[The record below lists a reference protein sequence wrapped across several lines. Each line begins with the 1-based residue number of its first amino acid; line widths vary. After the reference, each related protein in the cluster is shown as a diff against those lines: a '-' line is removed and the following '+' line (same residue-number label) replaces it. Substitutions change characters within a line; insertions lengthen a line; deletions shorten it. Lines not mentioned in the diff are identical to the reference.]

1 MQEYILRLCKE
12 VERHQLWD
20 KESRLLLA
28 VSGGADSMALLG
40 ILQQL
45 PPEWQPQF
53 AVVHIHHHLREESDE
68 EFRMIQDY
76 CRSQGIVFFA
86 EHWPEENH
94 PKSNLEMAAR
104 EFRYAFF
111 AEMMEKWPATH
122 LATAHHADD
131 QLETILMRLVRGS
144 TLKGISGIAMTRP
157 FGSGLLVRPLLSFQ
171 KDELYQIC
179 EVAEI
184 PYREDRT
191 NSELTFTRNRYRN
204 SIIPLLKAEN
214 NQASRHFG
222 DFSEDLQDVLTVVQP
237 IVAQSFRSLFN
248 KVEADWVLDLTAWQ
262 VCEISLQRLVL
273 SHFVTEQLIPAG
285 HDFRRSQLTA
295 VIDLIE
301 NQSPQK
307 QISLVGGWQ
316 ARKRY
321 DKLIFLS
328 PDSVKIDFS
337 DFSEQLELNKW
348 VTLPSHGR
356 IGLFHSDNAFSK
368 KPPMDALAVGITD
381 ESALMP
387 LTVRSRRS
395 GDKIVLNKNQ
405 PFTKKVSRLFVDK
418 KIPDEERRK
427 ACIVTDGE
435 GRILWVPGYAQ
446 SVWLS
451 ENDKEQTRY
460 RLIYIK

>member
-12 VERHQLWD
+12 LERQQLWN

-40 ILQQL
+40 LVQQL
-45 PPEWQPQF
+45 PSEWQPQF
-53 AVVHIHHHLREESDE
+53 AVVHVHHHLREESDE
-68 EFRMIQDY
+68 EFRMVQDY
-76 CRSQGIVFFA
+76 CQNKGIPFFS
-86 EHWPEENH
+86 EHWSEESH
-94 PKSNLEMAAR
+94 PRSSLEMAAR

-111 AEMMEKWPATH
+111 ADMMEKWSATH

-144 TLKGISGIAMTRP
+144 TLKGISGISMTRT
-157 FGSGLLVRPLLSFQ
+157 FGSGQLVRPLLAFQ

-179 EVAEI
+179 GIAGI
-184 PYREDRT
+184 PYREDST

-214 NQASRHFG
+214 NQASKHFS

-237 IVAQSFRSLFN
+237 LVVQSFRSLFT
-248 KVEADWVLDLTAWQ
+248 KVEADWVLDLVAWQ
-262 VCEISLQRLVL
+262 MCDGSLQRLVL

-285 HDFRRSQLTA
+285 QDFRRSQLTA
-295 VIDLIE
+295 IMHLIE

-307 QISLVGGWQ
+307 QISLAGGWQ

-321 DKLIFLS
+321 DKLTFLS
-328 PDSVKIDFS
+328 PDSVRIDFS
-337 DFSEQLELNKW
+337 DFCEVLELNKW

-356 IGLFHSDNAFSK
+356 IGLFHNDNAVSK
-368 KPPMDALAVGITD
+368 ELLLEALSVGITE
-381 ESALMP
+381 ESALLP
-387 LTVRSRRS
+387 FRVRSRHS

-427 ACIVTDGE
+427 ACIVTDDE

-451 ENDKEQTRY
+451 ENDSEQTRY

>member
-1 MQEYILRLCKE
+1 MQKYILRLCKE
-12 VERHQLWD
+12 VERHRLWE

-40 ILQQL
+40 LIQQL

-53 AVVHIHHHLREESDE
+53 AVVHVHHHLREESDE
-68 EFRMIQDY
+68 ELRMIQDY
-76 CRSQGIVFFA
+76 CWSQGIAFFA
-86 EHWPEENH
+86 EHWSEENH

-111 AEMMEKWPATH
+111 ADMMEKWPATH

-144 TLKGISGIAMTRP
+144 TLKGISGIAFSRA
-157 FGSGLLVRPLLSFQ
+157 FGRGQLVRPLLAFQ
-171 KDELYQIC
+171 KDELYRIC
-179 EVAEI
+179 EMARI
-184 PYREDRT
+184 PYREDST

-214 NQASRHFG
+214 KQASRHFG
-222 DFSEDLQDVLTVVQP
+222 DFSEDLQDAMEVVQP
-237 IVAQSFRSLFN
+237 IVAQSFRSLFT
-248 KVEADWVLDLTAWQ
+248 KVDPDWVLDLVAWQ
-262 VCEISLQRLVL
+262 ACDVSLQRLVL
-273 SHFVTEQLIPAG
+273 SHFVTEQMIPAG

-295 VIDLIE
+295 VMDLTE
-301 NQSPQK
+301 NPSPQK

-328 PDSVKIDFS
+328 PDSAKTDFS
-337 DFSEQLELNKW
+337 DFSEELELNKW
-348 VTLPSHGR
+348 VTLPSRGR

-368 KPPMDALAVGITD
+368 ELPLDAQSVGIKD

-387 LTVRSRRS
+387 FTVRSRRS
-395 GDKIVLNKNQ
+395 GDKIVLNKDQ

>member
-12 VERHQLWD
+12 LGRQQLWD
-20 KESRLLLA
+20 NESRLLLA
-28 VSGGADSMALLG
+28 VSGGVDSMALLG
-40 ILQQL
+40 LVQQL
-45 PPEWQPQF
+45 PPEWKPQF
-53 AVVHIHHHLREESDE
+53 AVVHVHHHLREESDE
-68 EFRMIQDY
+68 EYRMVRDY
-76 CRSQGIVFFA
+76 CETQKIAFFA
-86 EHWPEENH
+86 EHWTEESH

-111 AEMMEKWPATH
+111 ADMMEKWPATH

-144 TLKGISGIAMTRP
+144 TLKGISGIAMSRT
-157 FGSGLLVRPLLSFQ
+157 FGRGQLVRPLLQFQ

-179 EVAEI
+179 GIAGI
-184 PYREDRT
+184 PYREDST

-204 SIIPLLKAEN
+204 SIIPLLKVEN

-237 IVAQSFRSLFN
+237 VVSQAFRSLFN
-248 KVEADWVLDLTAWQ
+248 KVEADWVLDLTGWQ
-262 VCEISLQRLVL
+262 ACDVSLQRLVL
-273 SHFVTEQLIPAG
+273 SHFVTERLIPAG
-285 HDFRRSQLTA
+285 QLFRRSQLTA
-295 VIDLIE
+295 IMDLIE

-307 QISLVGGWQ
+307 QISLAGGWQ

-321 DKLIFLS
+321 DKLTFLS
-328 PDSVKIDFS
+328 PDSVRIDFS

-356 IGLFHSDNAFSK
+356 IGLFHNDNAVSK
-368 KPPMDALAVGITD
+368 ELPLEALSVGITD

-387 LTVRSRRS
+387 FTVRSRHS

-427 ACIVTDGE
+427 ACIVTDDE

>member
-12 VERHQLWD
+12 VERHRLWG

-40 ILQQL
+40 LIQQL
-45 PPEWQPQF
+45 PSEWQPQF
-53 AVVHIHHHLREESDE
+53 AVVHVHHHLREESDE
-68 EFRMIQDY
+68 EFRMIRDY
-76 CRSQGIVFFA
+76 CRNQGIAFFA
-86 EHWPEENH
+86 EHWSEENH

-111 AEMMEKWPATH
+111 ADVMEKWPATH

-144 TLKGISGIAMTRP
+144 TLKGVSGIAFSRA
-157 FGSGLLVRPLLSFQ
+157 FGRGQLVRPLLAFQ

-179 EVAEI
+179 EMAGI

-191 NSELTFTRNRYRN
+191 NSELTFTRNRFRN
-204 SIIPLLKAEN
+204 RIIPLLKAEN
-214 NQASRHFG
+214 KQASKHFG
-222 DFSEDLQDVLTVVQP
+222 DFSEDLQDVLQVVQP
-237 IVAQSFRSLFN
+237 MVAQSFRVLFN
-248 KVEADWVLDLTAWQ
+248 QVGSDWVLDLAAWQ
-262 VCEISLQRLVL
+262 VCDVSLQRLVL
-273 SHFVTEQLIPAG
+273 THFVTEQLIPAG
-285 HDFRRSQLTA
+285 HDFRRSQLAA
-295 VIDLIE
+295 VMDLAE

-328 PDSVKIDFS
+328 PDSAKTDFS
-337 DFSEQLELNKW
+337 DFSEKLELNKW

-356 IGLFHSDNAFSK
+356 IGLFHNDNAFSK
-368 KPPMDALAVGITD
+368 DLPMGALAVGIKA
-381 ESALMP
+381 ESAYMP

-427 ACIVTDGE
+427 ACIVTDDE

-451 ENDKEQTRY
+451 ENDKEQTHY
-460 RLIYIK
+460 KLIYIK

>member
-1 MQEYILRLCKE
+1 MQEYILRLCNE
-12 VERHQLWD
+12 VGRHQLWD

-40 ILQQL
+40 LMQQL
-45 PPEWQPQF
+45 PVEWRPQF
-53 AVVHIHHHLREESDE
+53 AVVHVHHHLREESDE
-68 EFRMIQDY
+68 ELRMIQDY
-76 CRSQGIVFFA
+76 CRSQGIAFFA

-94 PKSNLEMAAR
+94 PRSNLEMAAR

-122 LATAHHADD
+122 IATAHHADD

-144 TLKGISGIAMTRP
+144 TLKGISGIAVTRT
-157 FGSGLLVRPLLSFQ
+157 FGPGQLVRPLLTFQ
-171 KDELYQIC
+171 KDELYRIC
-179 EVAEI
+179 EVAGI

-191 NSELTFTRNRYRN
+191 NAELAFTRNRYRN

-222 DFSEDLQDVLTVVQP
+222 DFSEDLQDVLKVVQP
-237 IVAQSFRSLFN
+237 IAEQSFRSLFT
-248 KVEADWVLDLTAWQ
+248 KVDADWVLDLAGWQ
-262 VCEISLQRLVL
+262 SCDVSLQRLVL
-273 SHFVTEQLIPAG
+273 SHFVTEQMIPAG
-285 HDFRRSQLTA
+285 HDFRRSQLAA
-295 VIDLIE
+295 VLDLIE
-301 NQSPQK
+301 NPAPQK

-328 PDSVKIDFS
+328 PDSVRSDFS
-337 DFSEQLELNKW
+337 DFSEELELNKW

-356 IGLFHSDNAFSK
+356 IGLFHGDNAFSK
-368 KPPMDALAVGITD
+368 ELPLAALIVGIDD
-381 ESALMP
+381 ELVRLP
-387 LTVRSRRS
+387 IKVRSRRS
-395 GDKIVLNKNQ
+395 GDKIVLNKEQ

-427 ACIVTDGE
+427 ACIVTDDE

-451 ENDKEQTRY
+451 GTDYEQTRY

>member
-1 MQEYILRLCKE
+1 MQKYILRLCKE
-12 VERHQLWD
+12 VERHRLWE

-40 ILQQL
+40 LIQQL

-53 AVVHIHHHLREESDE
+53 AVVHVHHHLREESDE
-68 EFRMIQDY
+68 ELRMIQDY
-76 CRSQGIVFFA
+76 CWSQGIAFFA
-86 EHWPEENH
+86 EHWSEENH
-94 PKSNLEMAAR
+94 PKSNLELAAR

-111 AEMMEKWPATH
+111 ADMMEKWPATH

-144 TLKGISGIAMTRP
+144 TLKGISGIAFSRA
-157 FGSGLLVRPLLSFQ
+157 FGRGQLVRPLLAFQ
-171 KDELYQIC
+171 KDELYRIC
-179 EVAEI
+179 EMARI
-184 PYREDRT
+184 PYREDST

-214 NQASRHFG
+214 KQASRHFG
-222 DFSEDLQDVLTVVQP
+222 DFSEDLQDAMEVVQP
-237 IVAQSFRSLFN
+237 IVAQSFRSLFT
-248 KVEADWVLDLTAWQ
+248 KVDPDWVLDLVAWQ
-262 VCEISLQRLVL
+262 ACDVSLQRLVL
-273 SHFVTEQLIPAG
+273 SHFVTEQMIPAG

-295 VIDLIE
+295 VMDLTE
-301 NQSPQK
+301 NPSPQK

-328 PDSVKIDFS
+328 PDSAKTDFS
-337 DFSEQLELNKW
+337 DFSEELELNKW
-348 VTLPSHGR
+348 VTLPSRGR

-368 KPPMDALAVGITD
+368 ELPLDAQSVGIKD

-387 LTVRSRRS
+387 FTVRSRRS
-395 GDKIVLNKNQ
+395 GDKIVLNKDQ

>member
-1 MQEYILRLCKE
+1 MQGYILRLCKE
-12 VERHQLWD
+12 VERHCLWD

-40 ILQQL
+40 LIQRL

-53 AVVHIHHHLREESDE
+53 AVAHVHHHLREESDE
-68 EFRMIQDY
+68 EFRMVHNY
-76 CRSQGIVFFA
+76 CRSQGITFFA
-86 EHWPEENH
+86 EHWPDEKH

-111 AEMMEKWPATH
+111 AEVMEKWPATH

-144 TLKGISGIAMTRP
+144 TLKGISGIFISRA
-157 FGSGLLVRPLLSFQ
+157 FGRGQLVRPLLSFQ
-171 KDELYQIC
+171 KEELYRIC
-179 EVAEI
+179 EMAGI
-184 PYREDRT
+184 PFREDRT
-191 NSELTFTRNRYRN
+191 NLELTFTRSRYRN

-214 NQASRHFG
+214 KQASRHFG
-222 DFSEDLQDVLTVVQP
+222 EFSEDLQDVLEVVQP
-237 IVAQSFRSLFN
+237 IVDQSFRSLFS
-248 KVEADWVLDLTAWQ
+248 KVELDWVLDLIGWQ
-262 VCEISLQRLVL
+262 MCEVSLQRLVL
-273 SHFVTEQLIPAG
+273 SHFVTEQMIPAG
-285 HDFRRSQLTA
+285 HDFRRSQLA
-295 VIDLIE
+295 AIMDLIE

-328 PDSVKIDFS
+328 PDSARTDFF
-337 DFSEQLELNKW
+337 DFSEELELNKW

-368 KPPMDALAVGITD
+368 ELPMDALVVGIKD
-381 ESALMP
+381 ESVLLP
-387 LTVRSRRS
+387 FTVRSRRS
-395 GDKIVLNKNQ
+395 GDKIVLNKEQ

-427 ACIVTDGE
+427 ACIVTDDE

-451 ENDKEQTRY
+451 ENTNEQTRY

>member
-1 MQEYILRLCKE
+1 MQEYILRLGKE
-12 VERHQLWD
+12 VERHRLWD
-20 KESRLLLA
+20 SASRLLLA

-40 ILQQL
+40 LIQQL
-45 PPEWQPQF
+45 PREWRPQI
-53 AVVHIHHHLREESDE
+53 AVVHVHHHLREESDE
-68 EFRMIQDY
+68 EFGMIQDY
-76 CRSQGIVFFA
+76 CGSQGIAFFA
-86 EHWPEENH
+86 EHWPEEQH

-144 TLKGISGIAMTRP
+144 TLNGISGIARTRT
-157 FGSGLLVRPLLSFQ
+157 FGPGQLVRPLLSFQ
-171 KDELYQIC
+171 KDELYRIC
-179 EVAEI
+179 ETAGI
-184 PYREDRT
+184 PYREDST

-204 SIIPLLKAEN
+204 SITPLLKAEN
-214 NQASRHFG
+214 NQASRHFA
-222 DFSEDLQDVLTVVQP
+222 DFSEDLQDVLSVVQP
-237 IVAQSFRSLFN
+237 IVAQTFGALFV
-248 KVEADWVLDLTAWQ
+248 KVGSDWEVDLAAWQ
-262 VCEISLQRLVL
+262 ACAVSMRRLVL

-285 HDFRRSQLTA
+285 HDFRRSHLA
-295 VIDLIE
+295 DVMDLIE
-301 NQSPQK
+301 NQAPQK

-328 PDSVKIDFS
+328 PYSISSDFS
-337 DFSEQLELNKW
+337 DFSEELELNRW

-368 KPPMDALAVGITD
+368 GLPVDALIVGID
-381 ESALMP
+381 DGSALLP
-387 LTVRSRRS
+387 FKVRSRRS
-395 GDKIVLNKNQ
+395 GDKIVLNKEQ

-427 ACIVTDGE
+427 ACIVTDDE

-451 ENDKEQTRY
+451 GNDKEETRY

>member
-12 VERHQLWD
+12 LERQQIWE
-20 KESRLLLA
+20 KESRVLLA

-40 ILQQL
+40 LVQQL
-45 PPEWQPQF
+45 PSEWQPQF
-53 AVVHIHHHLREESDE
+53 AVVHVHHHLREESDE
-68 EFRMIQDY
+68 EFRIIQEY

-86 EHWPEENH
+86 EHWSEEDH

-111 AEMMEKWPATH
+111 ADIMEKWQATH

-144 TLKGISGIAMTRP
+144 TLNGISGIAFSRA
-157 FGSGLLVRPLLSFQ
+157 FGRGQLVRPLLSFQ

-179 EVAEI
+179 GIAGI
-184 PYREDRT
+184 PYREDST

-204 SIIPLLKAEN
+204 RIIPLLKSEN
-214 NQASRHFG
+214 KQAARHFG
-222 DFSEDLQDVLTVVQP
+222 DFSEDLQDVLKVVQP
-237 IVAQSFRSLFN
+237 IIAQAFHSLFT
-248 KVEADWVLDLTAWQ
+248 KVDSDWVLDLNAWQ
-262 VCEISLQRLVL
+262 ACDVSLQRLVL
-273 SHFVTEQLIPAG
+273 SHFVTEQMIPAG

-295 VIDLIE
+295 VMDLAE
-301 NQSPQK
+301 NQAPQK
-307 QISLVGGWQ
+307 QISLTGGWQ

-328 PDSVKIDFS
+328 PDAAMN
-337 DFSEQLELNKW
+337 DFSEFSEELELNKW

-368 KPPMDALAVGITD
+368 GLPLDAQSLGIMD

-387 LTVRSRRS
+387 LIVRSRRS
-395 GDKIVLNKNQ
+395 GDKIVLNRNK

-451 ENDKEQTRY
+451 ENEEEQTRY

>member
-12 VERHQLWD
+12 VERHRLWD

-40 ILQQL
+40 LIQQL
-45 PPEWQPQF
+45 PPELQPQF
-53 AVVHIHHHLREESDE
+53 AVVHVHHHLREESDE
-68 EFRMIQDY
+68 EFRMVQNY
-76 CRSQGIVFFA
+76 CQSQGITFFA
-86 EHWPEENH
+86 EHWSEENH

-104 EFRYAFF
+104 EFRYGFF
-111 AEMMEKWPATH
+111 AEMMKNWPATH
-122 LATAHHADD
+122 VATAHHADD
-131 QLETILMRLVRGS
+131 QFETILMRLVRGS
-144 TLKGISGIAMTRP
+144 TLKGISGIAATRT
-157 FGSGLLVRPLLSFQ
+157 FGPGQLVRPLLSFQ
-171 KDELYQIC
+171 KEELYRIC
-179 EVAEI
+179 EMAEI

-191 NSELTFTRNRYRN
+191 NLELTFTRSRYRN
-204 SIIPLLKAEN
+204 TIIPLLKAEN

-222 DFSEDLQDVLTVVQP
+222 DFSDDLQDVLKVAQP
-237 IVAQSFRSLFN
+237 IVAQAFRSLFK
-248 KVEADWVLDLTAWQ
+248 KVEAEWVLDLVGWQ
-262 VCEISLQRLVL
+262 TCDVSLQRLVL

-295 VIDLIE
+295 IMDLIE

-321 DKLIFLS
+321 DKLVFLS
-328 PDSVKIDFS
+328 PDSVRTDFS
-337 DFSEQLELNKW
+337 DFSEELELNKW

-368 KPPMDALAVGITD
+368 GLPMDAQVVGIKED
-381 ESALMP
+381 SARLP
-387 LTVRSRRS
+387 FTVRSRRT
-395 GDKIVLNKNQ
+395 GDKIVMNKNQ

-451 ENDKEQTRY
+451 ENDNEQTRY

>member
-1 MQEYILRLCKE
+1 
-12 VERHQLWD
+12 
-20 KESRLLLA
+20 
-28 VSGGADSMALLG
+28 MALLG
-40 ILQQL
+40 LIQQL

-53 AVVHIHHHLREESDE
+53 AVVHVHHHLREESDE
-68 EFRMIQDY
+68 ELRMIQDY
-76 CRSQGIVFFA
+76 CWSQGIAFFA
-86 EHWPEENH
+86 EHWSEENH
-94 PKSNLEMAAR
+94 PKSNLELAAR

-111 AEMMEKWPATH
+111 ADMMEKWPATH

-144 TLKGISGIAMTRP
+144 TLKGISGIAFSRA
-157 FGSGLLVRPLLSFQ
+157 FGRGQLVRPLLAFQ
-171 KDELYQIC
+171 KDELYRIC
-179 EVAEI
+179 EMARI
-184 PYREDRT
+184 PYREDST

-214 NQASRHFG
+214 KQASRHFG
-222 DFSEDLQDVLTVVQP
+222 DFSEDLQDAMEVVQP
-237 IVAQSFRSLFN
+237 IVAQSFRSLFT
-248 KVEADWVLDLTAWQ
+248 KVDPDWVLDLVAWQ
-262 VCEISLQRLVL
+262 ACDVSLQRLVL
-273 SHFVTEQLIPAG
+273 SHFVTEQMIPAG

-295 VIDLIE
+295 VMDLTE
-301 NQSPQK
+301 NPSPQK

-328 PDSVKIDFS
+328 PDSAKTDFS
-337 DFSEQLELNKW
+337 DFSEELELNKW
-348 VTLPSHGR
+348 VTLPSRGR

-368 KPPMDALAVGITD
+368 ELPLDAQSVGIKD

-387 LTVRSRRS
+387 FTVRSRRS
-395 GDKIVLNKNQ
+395 GDKIVLNKDQ

>member
-12 VERHQLWD
+12 VERHRLWE
-20 KESRLLLA
+20 KESRLLVA
-28 VSGGADSMALLG
+28 VSGGVDSMALLG
-40 ILQQL
+40 LIQQL
-45 PPEWQPQF
+45 PREWQPQF
-53 AVVHIHHHLREESDE
+53 AVVHVHHHLREESDD
-68 EFRMIQDY
+68 EFRMIKDY
-76 CRSQGIVFFA
+76 CRNQGIAFFA
-86 EHWPEENH
+86 EHWSEEKH

-111 AEMMEKWPATH
+111 ADMMQKWPATH
-122 LATAHHADD
+122 LVTAHHADD

-144 TLKGISGIAMTRP
+144 TLKGISGIAFSRA
-157 FGSGLLVRPLLSFQ
+157 FGRGQLVRPLLSFQ
-171 KDELYQIC
+171 KDDLYRIC
-179 EVAEI
+179 GMAGI
-184 PYREDRT
+184 PYLEDST
-191 NSELTFTRNRYRN
+191 NSELTFSRNRYRN
-204 SIIPLLKAEN
+204 SIIPLLQLEN
-214 NQASRHFG
+214 QQTSRHFG
-222 DFSEDLQDVLTVVQP
+222 DFSEDLQDVLKVVQP
-237 IVAQSFRSLFN
+237 IVADSFRSLFTRDD
-248 KVEADWVLDLTAWQ
+248 ADWILDLVGWQ
-262 VCEISLQRLVL
+262 ACDISLQRLVL
-273 SHFVTEQLIPAG
+273 SYFVTEQLIPAG
-285 HDFRRSQLTA
+285 YDFRRSQLTA
-295 VIDLIE
+295 VMDLAK

-328 PDSVKIDFS
+328 PDSARTAFS
-337 DFSEQLELNKW
+337 AFSEELELNKW

-368 KPPMDALAVGITD
+368 ELPKNALSVVIKD
-381 ESALMP
+381 ETAYMP
-387 LTVRSRRS
+387 ITVRSRRS
-395 GDKIVLNKNQ
+395 GDKIVLNKDQ

-451 ENDKEQTRY
+451 ENDNEQTCY

>member
-12 VERHQLWD
+12 LERQQLWD

-40 ILQQL
+40 LVQQL

-53 AVVHIHHHLREESDE
+53 AVVHVHHHLREESDE
-68 EFRMIQDY
+68 EFRMVQDY
-76 CRSQGIVFFA
+76 CQSQGLPFFA
-86 EHWPEENH
+86 EHWEEENH

-111 AEMMEKWPATH
+111 ADMMEKWPATH

-144 TLKGISGIAMTRP
+144 TLKGISGIAATRT
-157 FGSGLLVRPLLSFQ
+157 FGRGHLVRPLLSFQ
-171 KDELYQIC
+171 KDELYRIC
-179 EVAEI
+179 EMAGI
-184 PYREDRT
+184 PYREDST
-191 NSELTFTRNRYRN
+191 NLELNFTRNRYRN

-248 KVEADWVLDLTAWQ
+248 KVEADWVLDLTGWQ
-262 VCEISLQRLVL
+262 ACDVSLQRLVL
-273 SHFVTEQLIPAG
+273 SHFVTEQMIPAG
-285 HDFRRSQLTA
+285 QDFRRSQLTA
-295 VIDLIE
+295 IVELIE

-307 QISLVGGWQ
+307 QISLAGGWQ

-321 DKLIFLS
+321 DKLTFLS
-328 PDSVKIDFS
+328 PDSVRIDFS
-337 DFSEQLELNKW
+337 DFSEILELNKW

-356 IGLFHSDNAFSK
+356 IGLFHGDNAFSK
-368 KPPMDALAVGITD
+368 ELPMDAQVVGIDD
-381 ESALMP
+381 ELALMP
-387 LTVRSRRS
+387 FTVRSRRT
-395 GDKIVLNKNQ
+395 GDKIVLNKDQ

>member
-1 MQEYILRLCKE
+1 MQKYILRLCKE
-12 VERHQLWD
+12 VERHRLWE

-40 ILQQL
+40 LIQQL

-53 AVVHIHHHLREESDE
+53 AVVHVHHHLREESDE
-68 EFRMIQDY
+68 ELRMIQDY
-76 CRSQGIVFFA
+76 CWSQGIAFFA
-86 EHWPEENH
+86 EHWSEENH

-111 AEMMEKWPATH
+111 ADMMEKWPATH

-144 TLKGISGIAMTRP
+144 TLKGISGIAFSRA
-157 FGSGLLVRPLLSFQ
+157 FGRGQLVRPLLAFQ
-171 KDELYQIC
+171 KDELYRIC
-179 EVAEI
+179 EMARI
-184 PYREDRT
+184 PYREDST

-214 NQASRHFG
+214 KQASRHFG
-222 DFSEDLQDVLTVVQP
+222 DFSEDLQDAMEVVQP
-237 IVAQSFRSLFN
+237 IVAQSFRSLFT
-248 KVEADWVLDLTAWQ
+248 KVDPDWVLDLVAWQ
-262 VCEISLQRLVL
+262 ACDVSLQRLVL
-273 SHFVTEQLIPAG
+273 SHFVTEQMIPAG

-295 VIDLIE
+295 VMDLTE
-301 NQSPQK
+301 NPSPQK

-328 PDSVKIDFS
+328 PDSAKTDFS
-337 DFSEQLELNKW
+337 DFSEELELNKW

-368 KPPMDALAVGITD
+368 ELPMDALVVGIKD
-381 ESALMP
+381 ESVLLP
-387 LTVRSRRS
+387 FTVRSRRS
-395 GDKIVLNKNQ
+395 GDKIVLNKDQ

-435 GRILWVPGYAQ
+435 GHILWVPGYAQ

-451 ENDKEQTRY
+451 ENDNEQTCY

>member
-12 VERHQLWD
+12 VERHRLWE

-40 ILQQL
+40 LIQQL

-53 AVVHIHHHLREESDE
+53 AVVHVHHHLREESDE
-68 EFRMIQDY
+68 ELRMIQDY
-76 CRSQGIVFFA
+76 CWSQGIAFFA
-86 EHWPEENH
+86 EHWSEENH

-111 AEMMEKWPATH
+111 ADMMEKWPATH

-144 TLKGISGIAMTRP
+144 TLKGISGIAFSRA
-157 FGSGLLVRPLLSFQ
+157 FGRGQLVRPLLAFQ
-171 KDELYQIC
+171 KDELYRIC
-179 EVAEI
+179 EMARI
-184 PYREDRT
+184 PYREDST

-214 NQASRHFG
+214 KQASRHFG
-222 DFSEDLQDVLTVVQP
+222 DFSEDLQDAMEVVQP
-237 IVAQSFRSLFN
+237 IVAQSFRSLFT
-248 KVEADWVLDLTAWQ
+248 KVDPDWVLDLVAWQ
-262 VCEISLQRLVL
+262 ACDVSLQRLVL
-273 SHFVTEQLIPAG
+273 SHFVTEQMIPAG

-295 VIDLIE
+295 VMDLTE
-301 NQSPQK
+301 NPSPQK

-328 PDSVKIDFS
+328 PDSAKTDFS
-337 DFSEQLELNKW
+337 DFSEELELNKW

-368 KPPMDALAVGITD
+368 ELPLDAQSVGIKD

-387 LTVRSRRS
+387 FTVRSRRS
-395 GDKIVLNKNQ
+395 GDKIVLNKDQ